1 MALVKAKVSIE
12 GVQPL
17 LWHHFGPDAIPLGAK
32 EKSGKAGNDPDEWR
46 KTVLA
51 TESGQLYLRREYVF
65 GCLRA
70 AAKFTTRKR
79 GTLQPYVAATLQVL
93 QDTVLIDRWM
103 PKGGPAIGAETEA
116 VYLDR
121 RAVVNPGTKRRNV
134 RYRVAVSPGWK
145 AEFLMTWDNTVVGRE
160 EMEAVAHDGGK
171 LVGLGSGRDIGFGRF
186 VVKSFEVDHA
196 QEPAT
201 ARDLGKNTT
210 KRVAKG
216 SKKVRTLPPAGRAQ
230 RVSR

>member
-70 AAKFTTRKR
+70 AAKFTTLRR
-79 GTLQPYVAATLQVL
+79 RMRETIAAVWRL
-93 QDTVLIDRWM
+93 
-103 PKGGPAIGAETEA
+103 PA
-116 VYLDR
+116 VR
-121 RAVVNPGTKRRNV
+121 RP
-134 RYRVAVSPGWK
+134 
-145 AEFLMTWDNTVVGRE
+145 E
-160 EMEAVAHDGGK
+160 
-171 LVGLGSGRDIGFGRF
+171 SG
-186 VVKSFEVDHA
+186 
-196 QEPAT
+196 
-201 ARDLGKNTT
+201 
-210 KRVAKG
+210 
-216 SKKVRTLPPAGRAQ
+216 
-230 RVSR
+230 